1 MPARKRTVDVL
12 TCENCAVTFPYK
24 HSGGKANRFCSRD
37 CAYRRT
43 HEQRFWA
50 KVDKFGPIPEACQ
63 ELGCCWCW
71 LGSLFTDSGYGQFW
85 LDGTNRRA
93 HIVSYEWTVGPTDGQ
108 QVQHRCNVR
117 VCVNPAH
124 LTLGTPAENTAY
136 AVKHGRMASGERHW
150 LRKGPDTRQHAK
162 GERNGTAKLTAT
174 DVREMRR
181 LDVEGMPAEEISARF
196 PQVSI
201 WTIYQIISYR
211 SWQHIE

>member
-37 CAYRRT
+37 CAYSRT
-43 HEQRFWA
+43 PEQRFWA
-50 KVDKFGPIPEACQ
+50 KVDKFGPIPEACP

-85 LDGTNRRA
+85 MDGTNRRA
-93 HIVSYEWTVGPTDGQ
+93 HIVSYEWAVGPTDGQ

-150 LRKGPDTRQHAK
+150 LRKGPDTRQHA
-162 GERNGTAKLTAT
+162 R
-174 DVREMRR
+174 VS
-181 LDVEGMPAEEISARF
+181 GMALPS
-196 PQVSI
+196 
-201 WTIYQIISYR
+201 
-211 SWQHIE
+211 